1 MRENKLTIL
10 LVSILAVLLFG
21 TVIFAAPQNSG
32 NIFRNVTPE
41 ADETYYLGTTTKKW
55 LKVWTED
62 LAITGSATITND
74 LIVSGNATTTG
85 STNTGTRCFGNSC
98 IDAWSSAGSNVFNQW
113 LDTTSSPQFANITI
127 DTSAIISS
135 LTAGSII
142 YTDASKTLTDNNSD
156 LFYDIT
162 NSRVGI
168 GNNSPQTK
176 LDVTGTTTL
185 EILDVTS
192 NRIKNVANPVDS
204 GDAINKAYF
213 DANASGGLS
222 WQEAVI
228 NILDFTTSEPAGPTL
243 GDRYITNATG
253 TMSVTGQYGYNQYIY
268 TWASSDWATT
278 TPTNQMALKNTT
290 DGMFYT
296 FNSDDWNWNSLG
308 SAFSHNATLGIQG
321 GASNEYY
328 HLTFNQS
335 QNIFIKGVDDSD
347 DIDEGSSNL
356 FYTNARVDTRVQGQ
370 DYTVTGDWVF
380 SQPLTVADPTTDL
393 HAVNKQ
399 TMDLFLNGLAWQEP
413 VDDKDLSTPPGS
425 PTLGD
430 RYIVAGSASGWY
442 DTSWSNRQQLDL
454 ANADVDAAMTDY
466 PVLIKLTSA
475 ANSVFATAQ
484 SNGNDILFT
493 DEDGNKL
500 KHELESFNATDELL
514 AWVKIPYLS
523 STSTTNIYM
532 YYGNAVSGNQQEVAD
547 TWDSNYEMVYH
558 FDETSGSADDSTGVY
573 DGSNS
578 NITYST
584 TGKVGKAYDY
594 NGSNAVTDT
603 NYSTSLSAS
612 DFTIE
617 GWLKADSTTEV
628 YAIAQAH
635 TSPGYSSDFIFYY
648 NGSTN
653 LWWMRTVQV
662 AQPGG
667 FTGTDWNYIVMAWD
681 QSAGTYEGFVNGVSA
696 GTSGT
701 VTGYGGVNSIK
712 IGSRGDGV
720 SSFYEGV
727 IDEVK
732 ISASIRS
739 DDYIST
745 TYNIQ
750 SDPANFVTFGAEEA
764 ITASG
769 DWAGHI
775 NSIMEWDAVNWNH
788 ATPTVGW
795 ATIVLDESVQYTFDG
810 TDWVISSGA
819 VSAHNDTTGK
829 QGGKVGEY
837 FHWESAD
844 YTEVTDWLD
853 DVVLSNGGAMDIGT
867 GNFDTTGDITA
878 TNIEASEIVRGNLVV
893 ADGTGSHPSVAT
905 GYVELYV
912 LPGAP
917 TGRILPY
924 TGSAYIDLAI
934 GDWNGGD
941 PNIMLKTGGK
951 VGINEGSPE
960 TKLHV
965 NGDGY
970 FKGAADTEQLTVR
983 GYANQVDDI
992 FVVEKSDGTDLFTV
1006 DNNGNATTT
1015 LNHYFSGYA
1024 SSTTGLYTQSD
1035 GHIGG
1040 NLTVDGNATT
1050 TGLSATTIEVNDDYI
1065 TDFTGTNLSVTA
1077 GVLSAASGGGSSA
1090 WEQIWTNAITPTTT
1104 NAGIFVNA
1112 SSTIAANFR
1121 VDGDAT
1127 TTGKSVMGFNSRIG
1141 DNSTYMTVEEWDFDG
1156 LGIGSVPLI
1165 RFASPTFFAGS
1176 VYGAIGDALVI
1187 QEVDGGINPGILFV
1201 DASVNSVNISFA
1213 TTTNKMQ
1220 FTNADEYTFDDEVNI
1235 TGNATTSGSFDAA
1248 EYCISGANCITDFAG
1263 TNLSITNG
1271 VLNAASGGSSSQ
1283 AWEYDV
1289 DWDAM
1294 KTTSTKGI
1302 YVNASSTIATLSV
1315 TDFLRATS
1323 SLDFWFI
1330 ATTTWSG
1337 DLLVDGNASTTG
1349 NLDIDG
1355 GELFIGGAHI
1365 FWDTSAGQFLHF
1377 DEQAEFDSYIQTDTY
1392 IWADDYISIGT
1403 GAADTDDY
1411 LYFDFSNEYLMW
1423 DDSGETDI
1431 GVIGEDQFELSD
1443 DLAVTGNVTSTATI
1457 DAAEFCFSGANC
1469 FSSISGSLYSTST
1482 ANAATSTSQST
1493 YVTLREI
1500 TIPAGTF
1507 SDGDVLDYTAGFY
1520 SSNVINTTR
1529 GVRIL
1534 FNGDDISSI
1543 SAANAGDVSS
1553 IISGNLIF
1561 TGTSAIGGNST
1572 IAQSTDNQN
1581 NISFS
1586 STTIDFTNE
1595 DKLIQIQGKIGES
1608 TSAMVLQNFS
1618 FTQIK

>member
-1050 TGLSATTIEVNDDYI
+1050 TGLSATTIEVNNDYI
-1065 TDFTGTNLSVTA
+1065 TDFTGTNLSVTD
-1077 GVLSAASGGGSSA
+1077 GVLSAASGGGGSSA

-1443 DLAVTGNVTSTATI
+1443 DLAISGNSTTTGRLVGGDNSKLGTSDSHMLVYENALGGGVPVIEFHSDSFAFGANIGVMNKGLFLIEDQIGDGSSNDLPNLLFVEKAANDTAGIQYNTTTDTLVFH
-1457 DAAEFCFSGANC
+1457 DAAQYTFSNDGG
-1469 FSSISGSLYSTST
+1469 SGTTTVSLQTDGISGSCIEWTNTSGVVYRE
-1482 ANAATSTSQST
+1482 
-1493 YVTLREI
+1493 YVDG
-1500 TIPAGTF
+1500 AGAK
-1507 SDGDVLDYTAGFY
+1507 VLE
-1520 SSNVINTTR
+1520 
-1529 GVRIL
+1529 
-1534 FNGDDISSI
+1534 
-1543 SAANAGDVSS
+1543 
-1553 IISGNLIF
+1553 
-1561 TGTSAIGGNST
+1561 TGAC
-1572 IAQSTDNQN
+1572 
-1581 NISFS
+1581 
-1586 STTIDFTNE
+1586 
-1595 DKLIQIQGKIGES
+1595 K
-1608 TSAMVLQNFS
+1608 
-1618 FTQIK
+1618 